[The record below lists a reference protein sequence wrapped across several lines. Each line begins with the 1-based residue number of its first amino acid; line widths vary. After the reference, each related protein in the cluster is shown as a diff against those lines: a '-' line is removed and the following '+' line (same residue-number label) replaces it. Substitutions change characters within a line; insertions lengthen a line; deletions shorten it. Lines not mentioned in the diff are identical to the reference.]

1 MSSIFSTGTGKA
13 QEILG
18 GLKDM
23 LECSA
28 TPERKNQAWEIAM
41 KHAGQLDQKI
51 DDLVAKNAWKDGQ
64 IDCLKEKLAAIE
76 TAKASDLE
84 NKEARIQHLTDQAQT
99 LLNTIEELQQA
110 PARKKTRRSEHGD
123 GAGF

>member
-13 QEILG
+13 QEILE
-18 GLKDM
+18 GLKNM

-76 TAKASDLE
+76 TAKAIDLE
-84 NKEARIQHLTDQAQT
+84 NKEARIQRLTDQAQT

-110 PARKKTRRSEHGD
+110 PARKKTRLSEHGD